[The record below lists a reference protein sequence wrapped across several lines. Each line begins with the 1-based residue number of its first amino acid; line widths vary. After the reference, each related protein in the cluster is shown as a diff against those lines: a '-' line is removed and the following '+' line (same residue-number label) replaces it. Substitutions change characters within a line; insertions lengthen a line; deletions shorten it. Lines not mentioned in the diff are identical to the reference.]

1 MWKSTFKIVREANKA
16 KFCKIL
22 YFCIVNDTR
31 CLALFVC
38 KAFCAVLN
46 QFIWEATKWKR
57 KREVKGISFTKNGD
71 FIGGRINRWARLL
84 FLREHLIRS
93 NQGAVWQTINQI
105 LFQDISDPEKDNLR
119 LGFSILLVNYLS
131 TAYN

>member
-1 MWKSTFKIVREANKA
+1 MIRDVLPFLCARLFA
-16 KFCKIL
+16 
-22 YFCIVNDTR
+22 R
-31 CLALFVC
+31 CLINLFGRQQSG
-38 KAFCAVLN
+38 K
-46 QFIWEATKWKR
+46 E

-71 FIGGRINRWARLL
+71 FIGGRVNRWARL
-84 FLREHLIRS
+84 FILREHLIRS

>member
-1 MWKSTFKIVREANKA
+1 MSCPFLCARLFA
-16 KFCKIL
+16 
-22 YFCIVNDTR
+22 R
-31 CLALFVC
+31 CLINLFGRQQSG
-38 KAFCAVLN
+38 K
-46 QFIWEATKWKR
+46 E

-71 FIGGRINRWARLL
+71 FIGGRFNRWARL
-84 FLREHLIRS
+84 FILREHLIRD

>member
-1 MWKSTFKIVREANKA
+1 MEKK
-16 KFCKIL
+16 
-22 YFCIVNDTR
+22 
-31 CLALFVC
+31 
-38 KAFCAVLN
+38 
-46 QFIWEATKWKR
+46 
-57 KREVKGISFTKNGD
+57 KREVKGISFTKKMV
-71 FIGGRINRWARLL
+71 ISLVGGLIVGLGFL

-119 LGFSILLVNYLS
+119 LGFSILLVNYLL